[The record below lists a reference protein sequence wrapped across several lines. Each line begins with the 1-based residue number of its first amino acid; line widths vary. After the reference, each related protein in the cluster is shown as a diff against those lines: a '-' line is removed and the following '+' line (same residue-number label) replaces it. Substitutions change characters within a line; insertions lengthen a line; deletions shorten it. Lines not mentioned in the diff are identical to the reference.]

1 MIELY
6 QTFLMKVCLGLLLA
20 GGLWLLARWVLRGV
34 GPVLRNWALALL
46 AVGAVMYG
54 GSKSITSR
62 TTHDDDIPLASADHW
77 AGESITNVPQSVREY
92 YGLTTNSTA
101 YVFGFTNS
109 TALAGEG
116 WLMDRGAFWRDSDH
130 DQWSSVSSP
139 NLPGTSVSIT
149 SWAGTGGTNYAAVLY
164 GSTNVAV
171 KAMYH
176 VGSDLPAVVVD
187 VEGGVTLDAFEM
199 TSRRAT
205 VTYTVDAAAL
215 TGPGTV
221 AFDRMDAGGEW
232 QTVRTVEAVAGQHSE
247 VFYGF
252 MVGRRTMWRVRLLV
266 EVSE

>member
-6 QTFLMKVCLGLLLA
+6 QTFLMKACLGLLLA
-20 GGLWLLARWVLRGV
+20 GGLALLAWRVLKTFR
-34 GPVLRNWALALL
+34 PLLRNWCLALFV
-46 AVGAVMYG
+46 AGAVMYG

-77 AGESITNVPQSVREY
+77 AGESVTNVPQSVREY

-101 YVFGFTNS
+101 YVFGFTNA
-109 TALAGEG
+109 TAMAGEG

-139 NLPGTSVSIT
+139 NLPGVSVFIA
-149 SWAGTGGTNYAAVLY
+149 SWAGAGGTNYAAVLY
-164 GSTNVAV
+164 GSTNVAA

-199 TSRRAT
+199 TSSRAT

-232 QTVRTVEAVAGQHSE
+232 QTVRTVEAVAGRHSE

-252 MVGRRTMWRVRLLV
+252 MVGKRTMWRVRLLV
-266 EVSE
+266 EVQE